1 MNIALNDDIKGKLS
15 RLLANEGDDAVVRV
29 REAKIGSACKAR
41 TVLRLS
47 IDERENED
55 VEATI
60 DSIPFVINEELIEQY
75 GDDFTVEFLEEDLA
89 FDVKAV

>member
-1 MNIALNDDIKGKLS
+1 MNIALNDDIKGKL
-15 RLLANEGDDAVVRV
+15 RKLLANEGDDAVVRV

-47 IDERENED
+47 IDEREDED

-60 DSIPFVINEELIEQY
+60 DSIPFVINEELVEQY
-75 GDDFTVEFLEEDLA
+75 GDDFTVEFLEDDQA